1 MRSITGGAYAA
12 VLGIAGLPGRGAP
25 LPLSLVSPESGPD
38 AVPRHS
44 SGSAPRGE
52 TALNAPHGADGGDV
66 FNNPSEVA
74 KYIEEEGVE
83 FIDIRFCDLPGIMQH
98 FNIPASTFD
107 E

>member
-1 MRSITGGAYAA
+1 M
-12 VLGIAGLPGRGAP
+12 
-25 LPLSLVSPESGPD
+25 
-38 AVPRHS
+38 
-44 SGSAPRGE
+44 
-52 TALNAPHGADGGDV
+52 
-66 FNNPSEVA
+66 FNNPSEVV